1 MKKITFLTIALLAAV
16 VTFAALLGRESESP
30 FKTLSKAEMVKAQ
43 KLIPATK
50 ALDRKAMPKR
60 NGVRKAEAELV
71 TPPETAT
78 EETYYTAGGKFY
90 AGTQDGWS
98 DATSYMAT
106 VNVAIDG
113 TDMYIQGLAYWFNDA
128 WVKGTIDG
136 ATVTFPSGQYL
147 GSDDYGDEFLVG
159 SDDGETV
166 TENIIFNYD
175 SENGVLTAET
185 DYILE
190 SGAADEV
197 SPYCY
202 WISPVFST
210 TEPEVVAPEVV
221 EAPEGLE
228 TEEYV
233 ISARNYKDDADVS
246 GSVLVGF
253 DGSDVYIQGLCTYIP
268 EAWAKGTL
276 DGATVTFATGQYFGT
291 YASTYDMYLNV
302 LMGEDVVF
310 DYDAEAGTLT
320 AQNEFFLV
328 DNDEYYF
335 DSYRGAVLKK
345 VVEKAAMPANPAIT
359 ALTNGSY
366 GWYITFNVPNVD
378 TEGDGLAS
386 SKLSYMIYTDI
397 EGEIAPLTFTP
408 ETHTYLTEDMTEIPF
423 GFTENWDFYDNSIYL
438 NELYSEDWNKIGIQ
452 SIYRG
457 GGEENV
463 TEIQWFHIKDYAA
476 PAGGEATFNF
486 TEMDL
491 PMSWSASVTG
501 GEASTAGD
509 ITETVEMTEGDVTL
523 AISPADV
530 GASNPNRF
538 WKNNNKPQLRCYSG
552 SLTFNVPEGCTIT
565 QIVFDHARW
574 NTNNSFDS
582 GEYDSASKTWTGEAQ
597 TVVLSIG
604 GNTQINS
611 IVVTVEKEGGVE
623 PVNLDTF
630 VYDFE
635 DGTMQGWTTID
646 ADGDGYT
653 WLLGASPSINTV
665 NESSYSVYS
674 QSYASSALTPDNFLV
689 SPQMKLDGSIS
700 FYACAQDGEWPSEHF
715 AVAVSTAGNTD
726 AADFANVEEWTM
738 TASRMGN
745 PMNASGKFRGPRK
758 TPGAWYK
765 YTVDL
770 SSYEGAE
777 GYVAIRHFDCTD
789 FFYLVVDD
797 IEIVTSEIILAD
809 YAITPA
815 EGVVK
820 SLSDFEITF
829 NNYDITVADDA
840 TATLTNTTT
849 ENTYNTSI
857 EVVENAVL
865 ISFDDEITE
874 PGDYTLT
881 VVGVK
886 TANGE
891 PIELSFNYTIEA
903 KPDVVVLPEGLEAET
918 WYFSATASES
928 SVRNQ
933 EVAVAI
939 DGSDIYIQGLNI
951 DYLPEAWVKGTI
963 EGNTAT
969 FPTGQ
974 YFGAFEYEGDD
985 YDMFFVGYDSEAEEI
1000 ADVVFDFDAEAG
1012 TLTTDTWIVISSQ
1025 ADAVRFYEY
1034 YKGATITREIPETP
1048 DLVTLPEGVET
1059 EAWTIDGTFND
1070 SYGSENIVRATEVAI
1085 DGNDIYVKGIP
1096 FYFEDAWMKGTINAE
1111 TGIATFP
1118 TGQFVGEDEYGWEF
1132 MVGSD
1137 DFDTL
1142 CDIEFAYDADAKTLT
1157 QLTPYIIENGETPD
1171 EIVAYGYWSDMFI
1184 YAGEPIIVDP
1194 IEAPEGLETE
1204 SYIFAAYEE
1213 VNKARR
1219 AEGDEQGDE
1228 VTFDFNTME
1237 VATSSNN
1244 SHDGDIIEAL
1254 TLTEGDVT
1262 LTISP
1267 ADEHYTNAANRF
1279 WGTNAGPQL
1288 RVYSGTLTVE
1298 APEGS
1303 NLTQI
1308 VFNHNGKWGDT
1319 NSADS
1324 GELTN
1329 DAEANA
1335 ATWTG
1340 EAQKVVFTIGQYNE
1354 STENY
1359 TSGNSQ
1365 INSIAVT
1372 VKSESGLEPETPER
1386 NYSYQMQVG
1395 FDGNDVY
1402 FKGVS
1407 DDTSNLWLKGTLSED
1422 GKTVTIPANQYMGQ
1436 ATVLWYTFDYYFT
1449 AVAEDGVTMEDIVL
1463 NYDAENSKF
1472 TTDQI
1477 LVLHDGKRS
1486 LGEPYQTFSDVEI
1499 TKMEEFAATPADPS
1513 IDDFK
1518 LTDTSYPKA
1527 YFVIPTEDVDGNP
1540 LMTSKLFYTVWY
1552 MEEGSEEEKQ
1562 FIVVA
1567 GNDAYSKVPEDMIE
1581 IPYEYEDS
1589 WDIYKGG
1596 STFYFNPVEVVATWT
1611 KFGIQSIYY
1620 GGGER
1625 NASTIVWSDDTVTTG
1640 INEVAVKT
1648 ADSNA
1653 LYDLQGRRVA
1663 KTVKGLYI
1671 KDGKKVVVK

>member
-1 MKKITFLTIALLAAV
+1 MKKITFLMIALLAAV
-16 VTFAALLGRESESP
+16 VTFAALLGKQSESP
-30 FKTLSKAEMVKAQ
+30 FKTLNKAEIVKAQ

-78 EETYYTAGGKFY
+78 VETYYTTGGKFY
-90 AGTQDGWS
+90 AGTEDGWS

-113 TDMYIQGLAYWFNDA
+113 TDMYIQGLAYWFNEA
-128 WVKGTIDG
+128 WVKGIIEG
-136 ATVTFPSGQYL
+136 ATVTFPNGQLL
-147 GSDDYGDEFLVG
+147 GSDDYGDEYLVG

-166 TENIIFNYD
+166 AENIIFSYD

-185 DYILE
+185 AYLFE
-190 SGAADEV
+190 SGEADAV
-197 SPYCY
+197 SPYCFWY
-202 WISPVFST
+202 QPVFST
-210 TEPEVVAPEVV
+210 EIVEPEVVEV
-221 EAPEGLE
+221 PEGLE

-233 ISARNYKDDADVS
+233 VSARNYKDDADVS
-246 GSVLVGF
+246 GSVFIGF
-253 DGSDVYIQGLCTYIP
+253 DGSDVYIQGLCTSIP

-291 YASTYDMYLNV
+291 YASTYDMFLNV

-310 DYDAEAGTLT
+310 DYDAEAGTFT

-359 ALTNGSY
+359 ALTESASY

-423 GFTENWDFYDNSIYL
+423 GFTENWDFYDNAIYL
-438 NELYSEDWNKIGIQ
+438 NELYSEDWNNIGIQ

-463 TEIQWFHIKDYAA
+463 TEIQWFHIKDYAT
-476 PAGGEATFNF
+476 PAGGDFTFDFNKMDVPVSATG
-486 TEMDL
+486 
-491 PMSWSASVTG
+491 VTD
-501 GEASTAGD
+501 GD
-509 ITETVEMTEGDVTL
+509 ITEALSITEGNVTL
-523 AISPADV
+523 TVSVAEEGKTA
-530 GASNPNRF
+530 NRF
-538 WKNNNKPQLRCYSG
+538 WSTTAGPQLRVYSG
-552 SLTFNVPEGCTIT
+552 TLTFEVPAELKIT
-565 QIVFDHARW
+565 QIVFNHNGKWGTSNAA
-574 NTNNSFDS
+574 DS
-582 GEYDSASKTWTGEAQ
+582 GEITNDADAKAATWTGDAEK
-597 TVVLSIG
+597 VVVSIAA
-604 GNTQINS
+604 NSQINS
-611 IVVTVEKEGGVE
+611 IVVTVESEGGDE
-623 PVNLDTF
+623 PIEPNPDAL

-700 FYACAQDGEWPSEHF
+700 FYACAQDGAWPSEHF

-726 AADFANVEEWTM
+726 AADFTNVEEWTM

-758 TPGAWYK
+758 APGAWYK
-765 YTVDL
+765 FTVDL

-829 NNYDITVADDA
+829 NNYDITVAEDA
-840 TATLTNTTT
+840 TATLTNTTS

-857 EVVENAVL
+857 EVQDKAVL

-874 PGDYTLT
+874 PGEYTLS
-881 VVGVK
+881 VAGVK

-903 KPDVVVLPEGLEAET
+903 APELVVLPEGLEAET

-928 SVRNQ
+928 NVRNQ

-939 DGSDIYIQGLNI
+939 DGSDIYIQGLNV

-974 YFGAFEYEGDD
+974 YFGAFEYSGTD
-985 YDMFFVGYDSEAEEI
+985 YDMFFVGYDYDNTGEI
-1000 ADVVFDFDAEAG
+1000 TDVVFDFDAEAG
-1012 TLTTDTWIVISSQ
+1012 TLTTDTWIVISAYKDKVSY
-1025 ADAVRFYEY
+1025 YEY
-1034 YKGATITREIPETP
+1034 YQGATITRELPVTP
-1048 DLVTLPEGVET
+1048 DLVVLPEGVET
-1059 EAWTIDGTFND
+1059 EAWTIDGTYSD
-1070 SYGSENIVRATEVAI
+1070 TMSSDNIVRATEVAF
-1085 DGNDIYVKGIP
+1085 DGTDIYVKGIP
-1096 FYFEDAWMKGTINAE
+1096 FWFEEAWMKGTINVE

-1118 TGQFVGEDEYGWEF
+1118 TGQFVGEDDYGWEF
-1132 MVGSD
+1132 MLGSD
-1137 DFDTL
+1137 DGETI
-1142 CDIEFAYDADAKTLT
+1142 CDIEFAYDAEAKTLT
-1157 QLTPYIIENGETPD
+1157 QLTTYIVENGDTPD
-1171 EIVAYGYWSDMFI
+1171 EISAYGSWTDMLI
-1184 YAGEPIIVDP
+1184 YAGEPVIEEPV
-1194 IEAPEGLETE
+1194 EAPEGLETE
-1204 SYIFAAYEE
+1204 TY
-1213 VNKARR
+1213 
-1219 AEGDEQGDE
+1219 
-1228 VTFDFNTME
+1228 
-1237 VATSSNN
+1237 
-1244 SHDGDIIEAL
+1244 
-1254 TLTEGDVT
+1254 
-1262 LTISP
+1262 
-1267 ADEHYTNAANRF
+1267 
-1279 WGTNAGPQL
+1279 
-1288 RVYSGTLTVE
+1288 
-1298 APEGS
+1298 
-1303 NLTQI
+1303 
-1308 VFNHNGKWGDT
+1308 
-1319 NSADS
+1319 
-1324 GELTN
+1324 
-1329 DAEANA
+1329 
-1335 ATWTG
+1335 
-1340 EAQKVVFTIGQYNE
+1340 VFTA
-1354 STENY
+1354 SCLEN
-1359 TSGNSQ
+1359 GEEE
-1365 INSIAVT
+1365 A
-1372 VKSESGLEPETPER
+1372 ED
-1386 NYSYQMQVG
+1386 YSFQTQVG
-1395 FDGNDVY
+1395 FDGQDVY

-1436 ATVLWYTFDYYFT
+1436 STVLWYTFNYYLT
-1449 AVAEDGVTMEDIVL
+1449 AVGEDGETMEDIVL
-1463 NYDAENSKF
+1463 NYDAETSTF
-1472 TTDQI
+1472 TTNQT

-1486 LGEPYQTFSDVEI
+1486 LGEPYQSFTEVVI
-1499 TKMEEFAATPADPS
+1499 TKVQDFAATPADPS
-1513 IDDFK
+1513 IDGFK
-1518 LTDTSYPKA
+1518 LDGDYPKA
-1527 YFVIPTEDVDGNP
+1527 YFNIPAEDVDGNP
-1540 LMTSKLFYTVWY
+1540 ILTSKLFYTVWV
-1552 MEEGSEEEKQ
+1552 EEDGEEKP
-1562 FIVVA
+1562 FTVVA
-1567 GNDAYSKVPEDMIE
+1567 GDYSKVTEDMTE
-1581 IPYEYEDS
+1581 IPYDYDDS

-1596 STFYFNPVEVVATWT
+1596 ATFYFNPVEVVTTWT
-1611 KFGIQSIYY
+1611 KIGIQSIYY
-1620 GGGER
+1620 GGDEC
-1625 NASTIVWSDDTVTTG
+1625 NKSEIVWEVNPVYDETTTG
-1640 INEVAVKT
+1640 IADVKT
-1648 ADSNA
+1648 DSKNVVIF
-1653 LYDLQGRRVA
+1653 DLQGRRVA
-1663 KTVKGLYI
+1663 KTAKGLYI
-1671 KDGKKVVVK
+1671 MDGKKVVIK